1 MYSFNKNTGDY
12 DMENLKDLFEDIRKN
27 AMDSGYDLIVKY
39 GMIGMKKELGSKNPV
54 QLANKL
60 MAYFIKYEEYEKC
73 AKLKG
78 LIDEY
83 NKKSKI
89 KKDKN
94 YENKHL
100 DKKGRSTKR

>member
-1 MYSFNKNTGDY
+1 MYSVNKNTGDY
-12 DMENLKDLFEDIRKN
+12 DMEELKDLFEDIRKN

-39 GMIGMKKELGSKNPV
+39 GMIGMQKELGSKNPV

-73 AKLKG
+73 AKLKA

-83 NKKSKI
+83 NKKSKT
-89 KKDKN
+89 KKEK
-94 YENKHL
+94 L
-100 DKKGRSTKR
+100 